1 MAGSMIRVVTDSS
14 SDLPRPR
21 AESLGV
27 TVVPLSLSFGPEIFY
42 DGDLSPDQYWD
53 KAKGPFWPQTSQP
66 SVGAFERA
74 FAQLVDE
81 GHHVLCLTLTSHHS
95 GTYNGALAAAQGFGK
110 EVTVVDSRSVS
121 AGLTWQVVAAVEAAR
136 QGMDVGDIIAIT
148 RDMARRTRLLA
159 LLDTIE
165 NVRRGGRVDKLMP
178 LLGRL
183 MQVFDIKPMLTMV
196 DGELKLVGISRSH
209 EKGLKKI
216 LEEVTALTP
225 VTRLDVIHTRSLDEA
240 AAFADVLADM
250 NGLPREEV
258 SVLELGAVISCH
270 AGPGVIGTFVLSEA
284 PSSTQGGRKTDK
296 ADSCH

>member
-1 MAGSMIRVVTDSS
+1 MPGSKIRIVTDSS
-14 SDLPRPR
+14 SDLPRPS
-21 AESLGV
+21 ADSLGV

-53 KAKGPFWPQTSQP
+53 KARGPFWPQTSQP

-74 FAQLVDE
+74 FATLVDE

-95 GTYNGALAAAQGFGK
+95 GTYNGASTAAQRFGDK
-110 EVTVVDSRSVS
+110 VAVVDSCSVS

-136 QGMDVGDIIAIT
+136 QGRDLGDIIAIT
-148 RDMARRTRLLA
+148 RDMARRTHLLA

-196 DGELKLVGISRSH
+196 NGELKLVGVSRSH
-209 EKGLKKI
+209 EKGLKRI
-216 LEEVTALTP
+216 REEVTALTP
-225 VTRLDVIHTRSLDEA
+225 VTKMTVVHTRAPDKA

-250 NGLPREEV
+250 TGLPREEI

-270 AGPGVIGTFVLSEA
+270 AGPGVLGTFVLSEA
-284 PSSTQGGRKTDK
+284 PSS
-296 ADSCH
+296 H